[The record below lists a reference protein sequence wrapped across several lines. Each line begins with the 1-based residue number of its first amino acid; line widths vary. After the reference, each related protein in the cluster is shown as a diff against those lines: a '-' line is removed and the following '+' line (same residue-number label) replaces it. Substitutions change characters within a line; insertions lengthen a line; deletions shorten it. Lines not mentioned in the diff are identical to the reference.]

1 MKELFDFLDDNLSG
15 QTDPTHDSSQHW
27 LDSNYPYK
35 GYDREEEEAEEEGLG
50 VELLEKPGMNGRGIG
65 RSDRAV
71 NE

>member
-15 QTDPTHDSSQHW
+15 QPDLSHENSQHW
-27 LDSNYPYK
+27 LDSHYPYK
-35 GYDREEEEAEEEGLG
+35 GYDREEEEAEEEGCG
-50 VELLEKPGMNGRGIG
+50 GELLEKPGMNGCGIG